1 VSVDR
6 VKGAFETI
14 VVRVA
19 ESALVELVPKQRN
32 MLSDF
37 LTLLSKWNDRVN
49 LVSRKDFEGVVK
61 DRLFDALVLWR
72 EFGPWTGMS
81 HLDIG
86 SGGGFP
92 AIPIH
97 IMSPEENLTLM
108 EPRYRRVSFLSTVA
122 AHLELDHVEI
132 RQERLEHRA
141 GDTAT
146 PGTFDVVTAQAVE
159 PLAKM
164 LPLVLTKVA
173 EGGRFV
179 WMRSGKMTGDELNVM
194 HQCEGRWQVA
204 ETTCTRP
211 TGESSWV
218 GSVKNVV

>member
-72 EFGPWTGMS
+72 EFGPWTGPGDTNS
-81 HLDIG
+81 YYVAGRKPDPHGAQVPACKFSVDRGRPPGIG
-86 SGGGFP
+86 P
-92 AIPIH
+92 C
-97 IMSPEENLTLM
+97 
-108 EPRYRRVSFLSTVA
+108 
-122 AHLELDHVEI
+122 
-132 RQERLEHRA
+132 
-141 GDTAT
+141 GDTARAAGT
-146 PGTFDVVTAQAVE
+146 PSRGYRNAWDV
-159 PLAKM
+159 
-164 LPLVLTKVA
+164 
-173 EGGRFV
+173 
-179 WMRSGKMTGDELNVM
+179 
-194 HQCEGRWQVA
+194 
-204 ETTCTRP
+204 
-211 TGESSWV
+211 
-218 GSVKNVV
+218 